1 MAMEKQR
8 DLAKELVKL
17 CGLVR
22 GSIVHT
28 TRKCGRAQC
37 ECAKGKQHPF
47 CYLSR
52 SSAGSKNKIQYVKPS
67 EEKAFERAVAMY
79 ERAWAIIEELTEL
92 NIKEIKENGNDG
104 RRTERPGGKK
114 ASRTQSRDRPGAE
127 NIQPEPV
134 GEDLQ
139 GSGKHTGSPVGTGDG
154 RHRGGGAA
162 KDGGRRPNRKAR

>member
-79 ERAWAIIEELTEL
+79 ERAWSIIEELTEL
-92 NIKEIKENGNDG
+92 NIKEIKEYSGPRKLDKAISVKDIILSP
-104 RRTERPGGKK
+104 TQGGLPDEHEE
-114 ASRTQSRDRPGAE
+114 AQFYA
-127 NIQPEPV
+127 
-134 GEDLQ
+134 
-139 GSGKHTGSPVGTGDG
+139 
-154 RHRGGGAA
+154 
-162 KDGGRRPNRKAR
+162 